1 MAVVKP
7 LRLKQERVERAQQ
20 RAANLPFARVLVDH
34 PVVHLEQIY
43 DYAITED
50 LSQRALVGSLVEV
63 EFGHSLTQGILLERL
78 DAPAKAGEVKDLRK
92 VLSAQPYLLPGE
104 VLLVLQAAAK
114 YGAKPWDFIRSC
126 IPPYSK
132 MGEREFLAQKS
143 TQSEVAI
150 APRALPADL
159 QNFLRSKEQI
169 RCAIQLPNSR
179 PYWELCADI
188 ALERFRIGTVLIL
201 LPNER
206 ELMLLEQEFSI
217 RAVKTVNVLSTQSK
231 SQRYLNFQI
240 ARTPSPKILL
250 GLRSAALFSLPREGT
265 IILLDDVDE
274 SHYERQAPSWNT
286 RDLVSLREASTSVIY
301 ASTSLSLEIADRVS
315 SKELAYYRFPG
326 VQPIRIHTA
335 SSGEQSGYH
344 ALIGKGLKTGSVLIS
359 VGAAGYVTTFSCQ
372 KCRNIAL
379 CTCGGRLYFPA
390 RNTHPICSTC
400 QSEFIEWSCTW
411 CGESRPRIL
420 GSGVARR
427 AEEFGRAFPRT
438 SVIHSSAQHPV
449 PYLPPGNHI
458 VLSTPGVEPR
468 GVYQVAIFL
477 DLEGRLLRTTL
488 RTTEELRHQLW
499 RTLSMVAPGGDAYL
513 DLPPG
518 DAFLQATLR
527 GNQLLSAER
536 EIEERTAAHLMPQ
549 FTNVLISGEPVDYAQ
564 KLLSDIPGSTVI
576 GPFLRNGR
584 KSALIKAPKVQENE
598 IVERLQS
605 LNRLQS
611 MRKEGLLTY
620 LIDPYSLN

>member
-7 LRLKQERVERAQQ
+7 LRLKQERVEKAQQ
-20 RAANLPFARVLVDH
+20 RAAVLPFARVLVDH

-50 LSQRALVGSLVEV
+50 LSEKAVVGSLVEV

-78 DAPAKAGEVKDLRK
+78 VAPAKAGEIKDLRK
-92 VLSAQPYLLPGE
+92 VLSAQPYLLPDE
-104 VLLVLQAAAK
+104 ISLLLQAAAK

-143 TQSEVAI
+143 EEPQI
-150 APRALPADL
+150 APVSRAMPSDL
-159 QNFLRSKEQI
+159 LSFLRSKEKI
-169 RCAIQLPNSR
+169 RCAIELPNSR

-188 ALERFRIGTVLIL
+188 ALERLRFGTVLIL

-206 ELMLLEQEFSI
+206 ELLLLEQELST
-217 RAVKTVNVLSTQSK
+217 RGLKTVSVLSTQGK
-231 SQRYLNFQI
+231 AQRYFNFLGS
-240 ARTPSPKILL
+240 RTPAPKIFL
-250 GLRSAALFSLPREGT
+250 GLRSAALFSLPIEGT
-265 IILLDDVDE
+265 IILIDDVDE

-286 RDLVSLREASTSVIY
+286 RELVSLREASTSIIY
-301 ASTSLSLEIADRVS
+301 ASTSVSLEIAERVL

-326 VQPIRIHTA
+326 VKPIRMHSA

-344 ALIGKGLKTGSVLIS
+344 ALIGTGLKSGSVLIS

-379 CTCGGRLYFPA
+379 CSCGGRLYFPA

-400 QSEFIEWSCTW
+400 QSDFIEWSCTW
-411 CGESRPRIL
+411 CGESRPRIVA
-420 GSGVARR
+420 SGVARR

-449 PYLPPGNHI
+449 PRLPPGNHI

-468 GVYQVAIFL
+468 GVYHVAIFL

-488 RTTEELRHQLW
+488 RTTEELRHQLS
-499 RTLSMVAPGGDAYL
+499 RTLSMVAPGGDTYL
-513 DLPPG
+513 DLPPS
-518 DAFLQATLR
+518 DAFLQSTLR
-527 GNQLLSAER
+527 GNPLLAAER

-549 FTNVLISGEPVDYAQ
+549 FTNVLISGEPVDHAQ
-564 KLLSDIPGSTVI
+564 KVLSDIPGGTVI

-584 KSALIKAPKVQENE
+584 KSVLIMAPKVQEKVV
-598 IVERLQS
+598 VERLQS

>member
-20 RAANLPFARVLVDH
+20 RAAVLPFARVLVDH

-50 LSQRALVGSLVEV
+50 LSEKAVVGSLVEV

-78 DAPAKAGEVKDLRK
+78 DAPAKAGEIKDLRK
-92 VLSAQPYLLPGE
+92 VLSAQPYLLPDE
-104 VLLVLQAAAK
+104 ISLLLQAAAK

-132 MGEREFLAQKS
+132 MGEREFLAQL
-143 TQSEVAI
+143 SEEPRI
-150 APRALPADL
+150 APVSRAMPSDL
-159 QNFLRSKEQI
+159 LSFLRSKEKI
-169 RCAIQLPNSR
+169 RCAIELPNSR

-188 ALERFRIGTVLIL
+188 ALERLRFGTVLIL

-206 ELMLLEQEFSI
+206 ELLLLEQELST
-217 RAVKTVNVLSTQSK
+217 RGLKTVSVLSTQGK
-231 SQRYLNFQI
+231 AQRYFNFLVS
-240 ARTPSPKILL
+240 RTPAPKILL
-250 GLRSAALFSLPREGT
+250 GLRSAALFSLPIEGT
-265 IILLDDVDE
+265 IILIDDVDE

-286 RDLVSLREASTSVIY
+286 RQLVSLREVSTSVIY
-301 ASTSLSLEIADRVS
+301 ASTSVSLEIAKRVL

-326 VQPIRIHTA
+326 VKPIRMHSA

-344 ALIGKGLKTGSVLIS
+344 TLIGKGLKSGSVLIS

-379 CTCGGRLYFPA
+379 CSCGGKLYFPA

-411 CGESRPRIL
+411 CGESRPRIVA
-420 GSGVARR
+420 SGVGRR

-449 PYLPPGNHI
+449 PLLPPGSHI

-468 GVYQVAIFL
+468 GVYHVAIFL

-488 RTTEELRHQLW
+488 RTTEELRHQLS

-513 DLPPG
+513 DLPPA
-518 DAFLQATLR
+518 DAFLQSTLR
-527 GNQLLSAER
+527 GNPLLAAER

-549 FTNVLISGEPVDYAQ
+549 FTNVLISGEPVDHAQ
-564 KLLSDIPGSTVI
+564 KVLSDIPGGTVI

-584 KSALIKAPKVQENE
+584 KSALIKVPKAEENVV
-598 IVERLQS
+598 IERLQS

-620 LIDPYSLN
+620 LINPYSLN